1 MKPFITIIVI
11 IIILV
16 GFFFII
22 NSKPSTTDTSTYA
35 TSTNATSTESVTTED
50 YIRANISKLSPVQSS
65 LGGTFYV
72 TNIEAHGGAGTV
84 KYEDGHMAYIAD
96 FTYDVDESGSTT
108 IKTFTMRK

>member
-22 NSKPSTTDTSTYA
+22 NRTPSTGSNAYA
-35 TSTNATSTESVTTED
+35 TSTTATTTESITTED
-50 YIRANISKLSPVQSS
+50 YIRENISKLSPVQSS

-96 FTYDVDESGSTT
+96 FTYDVDEMGSTT